1 MGTDILKR
9 IVAHKKHEVQE
20 AQRQNPLSA
29 LQDRAIRSSDS
40 RSFSA
45 ALNQPGQQVRI
56 IAEIKRASPSKG
68 DICRDLDPA
77 ALARSYERGGAAAL
91 SVLTDEAFF
100 KGGPAD
106 LLAARKA
113 CSLPVLRKD
122 FIISEYQ
129 IYETAAWDADAVLL
143 IVRILSANQLAEFL
157 ALSAELGLDALVEVH
172 TASELETAI
181 KAKADLIG
189 INNRNLASFDTDLQ
203 TALSMIGKL
212 EPYQIAVAASGI
224 SSRQDIEQNL
234 KAGISRFLI
243 GESLVRAQNPQAFV
257 THLIHG

>member
-1 MGTDILKR
+1 
-9 IVAHKKHEVQE
+9 
-20 AQRQNPLSA
+20 
-29 LQDRAIRSSDS
+29 
-40 RSFSA
+40 
-45 ALNQPGQQVRI
+45 
-56 IAEIKRASPSKG
+56 RASPSKG

-106 LLAARKA
+106 LQAARNA

-129 IYETAAWDADAVLL
+129 IYESAAWGADAVLL

-172 TASELETAI
+172 TASEVDSAI
-181 KAKADLIG
+181 KASANLIG

-203 TALSMIGKL
+203 TAVSLIGKL
-212 EPYQIAVAASGI
+212 EPHQMAVAASGI

-243 GESLVRAQNPQAFV
+243 GESLVRAENPQTFL